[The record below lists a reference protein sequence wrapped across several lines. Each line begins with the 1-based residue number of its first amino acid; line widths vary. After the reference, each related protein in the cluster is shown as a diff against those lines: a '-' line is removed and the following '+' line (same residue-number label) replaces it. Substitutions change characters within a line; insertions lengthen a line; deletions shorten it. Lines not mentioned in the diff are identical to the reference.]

1 MSPNPTPT
9 QADSVGSTDNTGLS
23 IGELARR
30 TGTTPEA
37 LRMWEVR
44 YQFPRPRRLPSGH
57 RRYRES
63 EVPLVAQ
70 VLRRRGA
77 GIRLDV
83 AIAEALELE
92 APGTGSVF
100 AELRRSH
107 PQLTPHRLRKAT
119 LIALSWALEDEFCAR
134 ATRPVLFGAF
144 QQERFYRPSAA
155 RWTELT
161 RSSRSAI
168 VFADFEATSEGVES
182 GPQLATLAADAP
194 LRREWVVVC
203 DAPELAACLS
213 AWELPGQGTVPDRDR
228 IFEAMWT
235 IDPRAVR
242 AAARCCA
249 RAAQAAG
256 VGEAGPLLYDLAAE
270 PPPTV
275 VDVLGA
281 TQLLNRVVAYVDRGV
296 LPVG

>member
-1 MSPNPTPT
+1 MSPDPTSAQP
-9 QADSVGSTDNTGLS
+9 DSAGSTGSVDLS

-30 TGTTPEA
+30 TGSTPEV

-57 RRYRES
+57 RRYPES
-63 EVPLVAQ
+63 EVSVVAQ

-100 AELRRSH
+100 AELRHSH
-107 PQLTPHRLRKAT
+107 PQLAPHRLRKAT

-134 ATRPVLFGAF
+134 ATRPILFGAF
-144 QQERFYRPSAA
+144 QQQRFYRPSAA
-155 RWTELT
+155 RWSELART
-161 RSSRSAI
+161 SRSAI
-168 VFADFEATSEGVES
+168 VFADFEAASVAAEPR
-182 GPQLATLAADAP
+182 PQLAPLAADAP

-203 DAPELAACLS
+203 DAPDLAACLS
-213 AWELPGQGTVPDRDR
+213 AWELPGQSTVSDRDR
-228 IFEAMWT
+228 VFEAMWT

-249 RAAQAAG
+249 RAAQSAG
-256 VGEAGPLLYDLAAE
+256 VAEAGPLLYELAAE
-270 PPPTV
+270 PSPTV
-275 VDVLGA
+275 VDAVGA
-281 TQLLNRVVAYVDRGV
+281 TQLLNRVVAYVDHGAT
-296 LPVG
+296 PVR